1 MRGAKITVKCD
12 CGQVNYLAY
21 GERWTCPSCG
31 RQWNTQQIPADE
43 YWGIMRDARR
53 QRVTMMLVAV
63 ALAVGFVVL
72 GIAMGPA
79 VWGFTPIVIAGWFL
93 LLMPRWRRRLRIHA
107 RALPRWQ
114 LTPE

>member
-1 MRGAKITVKCD
+1 MKCD
-12 CGQVNYLAY
+12 CGQVNYLDY

-31 RQWNTQQIPADE
+31 RRWNTQQIPADE
-43 YWGIMRDARR
+43 YWGIMHDARR
-53 QRVTMMLVAV
+53 QRVAMMLVAIG
-63 ALAVGFVVL
+63 LAVGFVVL

-79 VWGFTPIVIAGWFL
+79 VWGFSPIVIAGWFL

-107 RALPRWQ
+107 RTLPRWQ